1 MYYPVLFQIALVF
14 VLVLVLVLSVAVLKW
29 RANAELFETYWKESD
44 RERANLEVRIADTEN
59 ERLNLATDLS
69 DLQAAM
75 RLRELEIRELLE
87 LENDRLPGETK
98 KLINHNANLK
108 KELALLREFAC
119 APVTERLQRI
129 IDYSHQYDAS
139 TRKEIRG
146 LAAKLMRV

>member
-14 VLVLVLVLSVAVLKW
+14 VLVLSVAVLKW
-29 RANAELFETYWKESD
+29 RANAKLFETYWEESD
-44 RERANLEVRIADTEN
+44 CKRANLEVRIADTEN
-59 ERLNLATDLS
+59 ERLNLAADLS

-75 RLRELEIRELLE
+75 RLRELE
-87 LENDRLPGETK
+87 NNRLQWDIG
-98 KLINHNANLK
+98 KLSDYKVNTK
-108 KELALLREFAC
+108 KELAELREFAH
-119 APVTERLQRI
+119 APITVQLQRI

>member
-14 VLVLVLVLSVAVLKW
+14 VLVLSVAVLKW
-29 RANAELFETYWKESD
+29 RANAKLFETCWQESD

-59 ERLNLATDLS
+59 ERLNLAADLL

-75 RLRELEIRELLE
+75 RLHE
-87 LENDRLPGETK
+87 LENNRLQGDIE
-98 KLINHNANLK
+98 KLTNYNANLK
-108 KELALLREFAC
+108 RAFDDLREFTS
-119 APVTERLQRI
+119 APVTVQLQRI
-129 IDYSHQYDAS
+129 LDCSHQYIAS

>member
-14 VLVLVLVLSVAVLKW
+14 VLVLSVAVLKW
-29 RANAELFETYWKESD
+29 RANAKLFETFWEESD

-59 ERLNLATDLS
+59 ERLNLAADLS

-75 RLRELEIRELLE
+75 RLRELE
-87 LENDRLPGETK
+87 NNRLQEDIE
-98 KLINHNANLK
+98 KLID
-108 KELALLREFAC
+108 LREFAS
-119 APVTERLQRI
+119 APVTEQLQRI
-129 IDYSHQYDAS
+129 LDYSYQYDAS

>member
-14 VLVLVLVLSVAVLKW
+14 VLVLSVAVLKW
-29 RANAELFETYWKESD
+29 RANAKLFETCWKESD

-59 ERLNLATDLS
+59 ERLNLAADLS

-75 RLRELEIRELLE
+75 RLRELENNRIKW
-87 LENDRLPGETK
+87 DIG
-98 KLINHNANLK
+98 KLTDQNVNMK
-108 KELALLREFAC
+108 KELVDLRKFAS
-119 APVTERLQRI
+119 APITVRLQRI
-129 IDYSHQYDAS
+129 IDYSHQYDNA

>member
-14 VLVLVLVLSVAVLKW
+14 VLVLSVAVLKW
-29 RANAELFETYWKESD
+29 RANAELFETSWKESD

-59 ERLNLATDLS
+59 ERLNLAAELL

-75 RLRELEIRELLE
+75 RLRELENNLLQG
-87 LENDRLPGETK
+87 DIG
-98 KLINHNANLK
+98 KLIEYNANLK
-108 KELALLREFAC
+108 KELVDLRKFAS
-119 APVTERLQRI
+119 APITVQLQHI
-129 IDYSHQYDAS
+129 MDYSHQCDAS

>member
-14 VLVLVLVLSVAVLKW
+14 VLVLSVAVLKW
-29 RANAELFETYWKESD
+29 RANAKLFETCWKESD

-59 ERLNLATDLS
+59 ERLNLAADWS

-75 RLRELEIRELLE
+75 RLRELENNQLQEDIE
-87 LENDRLPGETK
+87 
-98 KLINHNANLK
+98 KLMDYNVNLK
-108 KELALLREFAC
+108 KAFDDLREFTS

-129 IDYSHQYDAS
+129 LDYSHQYDAS

>member
-14 VLVLVLVLSVAVLKW
+14 VLVLSVAVLKW
-29 RANAELFETYWKESD
+29 RANAELFETSWKESD

-59 ERLNLATDLS
+59 ERLNLAADLS

-75 RLRELEIRELLE
+75 RLRELE
-87 LENDRLPGETK
+87 NDRLKWDIG
-98 KLINHNANLK
+98 KLSDYKVNVSM
-108 KELALLREFAC
+108 ELDELRKFAH

-129 IDYSHQYDAS
+129 IDYSHQCDAS

>member
-14 VLVLVLVLSVAVLKW
+14 VLVLSVAVLKW
-29 RANAELFETYWKESD
+29 RANAKLFETCWKESD
-44 RERANLEVRIADTEN
+44 RKRANLEVRIANTEN
-59 ERLNLATDLS
+59 ERLNLAADLS

-75 RLRELEIRELLE
+75 RLRELE
-87 LENDRLPGETK
+87 NNRLQWDIG
-98 KLINHNANLK
+98 KLTEQNVNMK
-108 KELALLREFAC
+108 KELADLREFAHT
-119 APVTERLQRI
+119 PITVRLQRI

>member
-14 VLVLVLVLSVAVLKW
+14 VLVLSVAVLKW
-29 RANAELFETYWKESD
+29 RANAKLFETCWKESD
-44 RERANLEVRIADTEN
+44 CKRANLEVRIADTEN
-59 ERLNLATDLS
+59 ERLNLAADLS

-75 RLRELEIRELLE
+75 RLRELE
-87 LENDRLPGETK
+87 NNRLQEDIG
-98 KLINHNANLK
+98 KLIDYKANTK
-108 KELALLREFAC
+108 KELDFMRKFMH

>member
-1 MYYPVLFQIALVF
+1 MSMYYPVLFQIALVF
-14 VLVLVLVLSVAVLKW
+14 VLVFVLVLSVAVLKW
-29 RANAELFETYWKESD
+29 RANAELFETRWKESD

-59 ERLNLATDLS
+59 ERLNLAADLS
-69 DLQAAM
+69 DLKAVM
-75 RLRELEIRELLE
+75 RHQGP
-87 LENDRLPGETK
+87 ENNRLKWDIE
-98 KLINHNANLK
+98 KLIEQNANLK
-108 KELALLREFAC
+108 KELALMREFVS

>member
-14 VLVLVLVLSVAVLKW
+14 VLVLSVAVLKW
-29 RANAELFETYWKESD
+29 RANAELFETSWKESD

-59 ERLNLATDLS
+59 ERLNLAADLS

-75 RLRELEIRELLE
+75 RLRELE
-87 LENDRLPGETK
+87 NDRLKWDIG
-98 KLINHNANLK
+98 KLRDYNVDLK
-108 KELALLREFAC
+108 KELADMRKFAH

-129 IDYSHQYDAS
+129 IDYSHQCDAS
-139 TRKEIRG
+139 ARKEIRG